1 MKKLFCIVFLAFFV
15 TSCKDIALSEM
26 TICYFR
32 SPQPVNDSEIS
43 KIPNKFIGKY
53 ISKDSLYL
61 NVEHNLITTQ
71 SFFRVKFHK
80 NEIDSLKK
88 EFCFSSGKWINKRSK
103 AMFDHKEIGDSL
115 ELSTKEIDTFFIFS
129 NSSKAKKINGKLVLN
144 EKDSIFWRTK
154 WISLQKNNLLIHSIS
169 TSEDIINMDS
179 ITKNKS
185 IMIDSSTFI
194 LNPSRIEFKRFLE
207 MKKNESVIEFKKTA
221 I

>member
-1 MKKLFCIVFLAFFV
+1 MKNIFCILFLAFSIA
-15 TSCKDIALSEM
+15 SCKDIALSEKS
-26 TICYFR
+26 ICYFR

-53 ISKDSLYL
+53 INEDSLYL
-61 NVEHNLITTQ
+61 NVEHNLITIH
-71 SFFRVKFHK
+71 SFYRLKFHK
-80 NEIDSLKK
+80 KEIDSLKK
-88 EFCFSSGKWINKRSK
+88 EFYFSSGKWISKGSK

-169 TSEDIINMDS
+169 SSEDIINMDS

-185 IMIDSSTFI
+185 IMLDSSTFI